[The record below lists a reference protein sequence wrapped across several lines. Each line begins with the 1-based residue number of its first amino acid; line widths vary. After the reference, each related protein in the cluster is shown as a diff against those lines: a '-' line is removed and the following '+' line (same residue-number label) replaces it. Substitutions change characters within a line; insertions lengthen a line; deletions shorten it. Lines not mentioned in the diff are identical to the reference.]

1 MARLLLAL
9 SFVPLALVAC
19 GDKDGT
25 DPTAYPEANCNDEID
40 NDEDGV
46 TDCDDDDCA
55 EAPACDGS
63 GGDSDEP
70 EPELLCDDGT
80 DDDGDGAIDCDDSD
94 CATSFAPCTW
104 PKSMNM
110 SARFAFDGQT
120 AVCETFF
127 GDFEEEISDCLT
139 TLTSALAEASD
150 KQGCTACDRVFSGPV
165 TVLADSCTDQFGD
178 GGSPAPTS
186 FTFGFVFTSENSREL
201 WGKDDTSGVWSKAID
216 LTLSGST
223 WSYSTSDRVTVPVD
237 ECDNSPIDVGQLTA
251 TFDFTDN

>member
-9 SFVPLALVAC
+9 VLVPTAFVAC
-19 GDKDGT
+19 GDKEGT
-25 DPTAYPEANCNDEID
+25 DPDAYPEANCNDAID

-63 GGDSDEP
+63 APDP
-70 EPELLCDDGT
+70 ETLCDDGT

-104 PKSMNM
+104 PKAMDM
-110 SARFAFDGQT
+110 SARFNFDGQT

-127 GDFEEEISDCLT
+127 GDFEEEIADCVTNLASSLT
-139 TLTSALAEASD
+139 AAADL
-150 KQGCTACDRVFSGPV
+150 QGCTACERVFSGSV
-165 TVLADSCTDQFGD
+165 TTLADSCTDQFGE

-186 FTFGFVFTSENSREL
+186 FTFGFVFTSEVSREL
-201 WGKDDTSGVWSKAID
+201 WVKDDSTGAWTKAVD
-216 LTLSGST
+216 LTLSGT
-223 WSYSTSDRVTVPVD
+223 VWSYTTSDRVEVPVD
-237 ECDNSPIDVGQLTA
+237 ECDNSPIDVGLLTA
-251 TFDFTDN
+251 TFDFTDK